1 MSAFADIALTVS
13 AIADSVRLHRVDRPP
28 QLEAGMSE
36 RTFGK
41 TPTISEMADQH
52 RPLLTAGG
60 VMAALTF
67 VAVAL
72 GFALGVLVGSGAL

>member
-1 MSAFADIALTVS
+1 
-13 AIADSVRLHRVDRPP
+13 
-28 QLEAGMSE
+28 MSE